1 MFCLK
6 YLIFKLS
13 SQKPLQKEVYI
24 PRPKIWHKGQ
34 QKFLKISF
42 AINEKMYTYVEKKEW
57 VHKHLASECT
67 KALKIKKIL
76 GYIGNGF
83 YGD

>member
-1 MFCLK
+1 
-6 YLIFKLS
+6 
-13 SQKPLQKEVYI
+13 
-24 PRPKIWHKGQ
+24 
-34 QKFLKISF
+34 
-42 AINEKMYTYVEKKEW
+42 MYTYVEKKEW

-76 GYIGNGF
+76 GYYGNGF